1 MVENVGILRWTNRCL
16 LSPTISPR
24 SVFSCVYYGLDQL
37 ISCTALHPVGRIVFK
52 SDLVRDR
59 RLNRVAL
66 SILFRGRVNYLQMS
80 SNYARGQCTRVIST
94 HV

>member
-1 MVENVGILRWTNRCL
+1 MMENVGILRWTNRCL
-16 LSPTISPR
+16 LSPTI

-59 RLNRVAL
+59 RLNRAAL
-66 SILFRGRVNYLQMS
+66 TILFRGRVNYLQMS